1 MGDSMSYVMPLLISS
16 IAGLSTVLGSV
27 VIFKKWKREQ
37 INKFITFC
45 LSLSLIIMIGISI
58 TELIP
63 EASLSILIRYKLVK
77 GIFLAVV
84 VFAIGIFSVYFLNR
98 KIEKSSGSD
107 LDLYRLGILSMLA
120 LMLHNLPEGIVTFL
134 SSYQNMELGF
144 KISLAIML
152 HNIPEGISIAVPIYY
167 ATGSKKKAVFMTFL
181 SGLAEPLGAFLAFV
195 FLRKFI
201 TDTMIGF
208 ILVFV
213 AGLMITLA
221 IHELLPKALKYH
233 ENSYI
238 LLGFLLG
245 ILLLFINHFV
255 F

>member
-1 MGDSMSYVMPLLISS
+1 M
-16 IAGLSTVLGSV
+16 
-27 VIFKKWKREQ
+27 
-37 INKFITFC
+37 
-45 LSLSLIIMIGISI
+45 
-58 TELIP
+58 
-63 EASLSILIRYKLVK
+63 
-77 GIFLAVV
+77 